1 MKNLKKIIQILNI
14 HLNTDKDDKA
24 VGKFQ
29 VVGDVNEPNNRTDR
43 KN

>member
-1 MKNLKKIIQILNI
+1 MTNNSR
-14 HLNTDKDDKA
+14 KA